1 MSRATKLTIDFLN
14 GIKTLI
20 RLSATNGDTTCS
32 LKQGYHGRPVRTIKA
47 LPREGLETISCPED
61 IECVVPWSQLQHL
74 YVHPDADSGELQ
86 YLEVDSQLVKSMY
99 PSSET
104 IRVIAVIPRSELKCS
119 LFEGHHYFVS
129 VQGDTKTH
137 QLYTDDQKV
146 LSVLYHGLVAQNQ
159 VVIGKYVSANHE
171 KCCAIYPEDGGLV
184 MSVLNPSNFLRTRD
198 QDHILNDLDQ
208 SARLGSSLV
217 KHKVQDHWNSDWSR
231 DTFDDRLLD
240 HIQRVVT
247 ECQSGG
253 TKMRLKINV
262 LPPPPQLGEGVGIL
276 DHIANL

>member
-14 GIKTLI
+14 GIKTRI

-47 LPREGLETISCPED
+47 LPREGLETISSPED

-74 YVHPDADSGELQ
+74 YVHPEPDSGDLE
-86 YLEVDSQLVKSMY
+86 YLEVDSQLIKSMY
-99 PSSET
+99 PSTET
-104 IRVIAVIPRSELKCS
+104 IRVISVIPISQLKRS
-119 LFEGHHYFVS
+119 LFEGHHYFIS

-146 LSVLYHGLVAQNQ
+146 LSVLYHGLVEQEQA
-159 VVIGKYVSANHE
+159 VIGKYISANHE

-184 MSVLNPSNFLRTRD
+184 MSVLNPSNFLRSRD
-198 QDHILNDLDQ
+198 QDHILNDIEQ
-208 SARLGSSLV
+208 AGRLGSALI
-217 KHKVQDHWNSDWSR
+217 KHKVQEKWNPEWSR

-240 HIQRVVT
+240 HIQRIVT
-247 ECQSGG
+247 ERKSGG
-253 TKMRLKINV
+253 AKMRLKINI
-262 LPPPPQLGEGVGIL
+262 LPPPPLLGEGVGIL